1 MGRARRITG
10 SRKNRTISP
19 VTDFAIC
26 TAFVNI
32 RAPFLIGKNVRNAL
46 V

>member
-1 MGRARRITG
+1 MGRAQLVSG
-10 SRKNRTISP
+10 SRKNWTISP

-32 RAPFLIGKNVRNAL
+32 RAPFLIGLKVRDAL

>member
-1 MGRARRITG
+1 MGRAQLVSG
-10 SRKNRTISP
+10 SMKNRTISP
-19 VTDFAIC
+19 VTDLSIC

-32 RAPFLIGKNVRNAL
+32 RAPFLIGLKVHDAL